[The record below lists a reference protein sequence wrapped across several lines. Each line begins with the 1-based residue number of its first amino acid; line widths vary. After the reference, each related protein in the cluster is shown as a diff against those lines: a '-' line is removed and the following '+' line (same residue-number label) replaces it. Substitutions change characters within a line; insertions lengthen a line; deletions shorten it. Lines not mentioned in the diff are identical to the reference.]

1 MAVFRK
7 KLALLNEPMGFPW
20 TTLRARVRE
29 ERLPSGVISG
39 AIARYHPD
47 TKEWDGS
54 KLADRHLACLAA
66 YADVTFVDKRT
77 LEASRQAKQKSKP
90 FASVVRSIERAAD
103 YVTIAQKLG
112 HEAGATE
119 I

>member
-1 MAVFRK
+1 MQPQPTRRPRTTRAKSGHASSKRR
-7 KLALLNEPMGFPW
+7 LAI
-20 TTLRARVRE
+20 
-29 ERLPSGVISG
+29 PSGVIGG

-54 KLADRHLACLAA
+54 ELADRHLGCLAA

-77 LEASRQAKQKSKP
+77 LEASRQAKQKSKA

-112 HEAGATE
+112 HEAGTTE